1 MHTNLCTEVAYKP
14 ISAETPSFWVFGY
27 QVCATRTSHAL
38 PLPLLL
44 IFPRRGNETR
54 SHPPQG
60 EGKSDFPNASETLE
74 RLPKTYRVVVVGR
87 IWGTLSATVARDW
100 GQLGSHRTSPV
111 CPSALDNRRAGRA
124 RTRATRTPHAHP
136 LYRDG
141 ARAAGPPPAR
151 PLTVKFQRGVPRAP
165 PRRWPSL

>member
-14 ISAETPSFWVFGY
+14 ISAETPSFWIFGY

-60 EGKSDFPNASETLE
+60 DGKSDFPNASETLE
-74 RLPKTYRVVVVGR
+74 RLPKTYRAVVVGR

-100 GQLGSHRTSPV
+100 GQLGSHRTPQYAQA
-111 CPSALDNRRAGRA
+111 PWTIDGREEPELEQPELPMLTRFTETGQGRRG
-124 RTRATRTPHAHP
+124 
-136 LYRDG
+136 L
-141 ARAAGPPPAR
+141 
-151 PLTVKFQRGVPRAP
+151 P
-165 PRRWPSL
+165 PRGRSP